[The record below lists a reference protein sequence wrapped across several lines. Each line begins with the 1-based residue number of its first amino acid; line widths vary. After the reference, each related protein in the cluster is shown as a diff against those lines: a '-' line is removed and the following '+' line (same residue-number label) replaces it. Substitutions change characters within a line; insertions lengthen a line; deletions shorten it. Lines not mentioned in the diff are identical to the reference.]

1 MTAEQHIQRLKE
13 ENLSLIVEKHGKILY
28 QSAHP
33 RLEPL
38 FRALQELGEEM
49 AGALIIDKV
58 IGAAAARLAVIAKVS
73 HVITPLTSRTAVE
86 ILQKNAI
93 KLEFVNLV
101 DSILNRDQSDLCPME
116 KMAKT
121 FPDNQTF
128 YEHLKSKLFV

>member
-1 MTAEQHIQRLKE
+1 MTAEQQIQRLKE
-13 ENLSLIVEKHGKILY
+13 EKLSLVVEKHGKILY
-28 QSAHP
+28 QSTQP

-49 AGALIIDKV
+49 TGTTIIDKV

-93 KLEFVNLV
+93 KLEYVNLV
-101 DSILNRDQSDLCPME
+101 DNILNRDQNDLCPME

-121 FPDNQTF
+121 FSDNQAF
-128 YEHLKSKLFV
+128 YEHLKSNIFV

>member
-1 MTAEQHIQRLKE
+1 MTAEQQIQRLKE
-13 ENLSLIVEKHGKILY
+13 ENFSLVVEKHGKILY
-28 QSAHP
+28 QSTQP

-38 FRALQELGEEM
+38 FRALQDLGEEM
-49 AGALIIDKV
+49 AGATIIDKV

-93 KLEFVNLV
+93 KLEYVNLV
-101 DSILNRDQSDLCPME
+101 DNILNRDQNDLCPME

-121 FPDNQTF
+121 FADNQAF
-128 YEHLKSKLFV
+128 YEHLKSNIFV